1 MNYFAHAYPH
11 LADETLDAYF
21 LAGLATPDWLTVV
34 ARRTKCRSRHVEP
47 WLAHDDPRWAALARG
62 IARHHSDD
70 RWFHETRA
78 FTELSL
84 RFAKLIHQHCGD
96 GGDMR
101 PSFLGHILVELLL
114 DAELIARDPR
124 RLDRYY
130 AAIDSADAER
140 VAAWI
145 EKMSGG
151 SVGELAALIP
161 RFVAVRFLADYA
173 ADDSL
178 CYRVN
183 QVLRRVGLSELPL
196 SFTELLPALRKQ
208 VAQNAQ
214 ALMTASTP
222 QAFSSQPSAFSLK
235 SQIPSG

>member
-21 LAGLATPDWLTVV
+21 LAGLATPDWLSVV
-34 ARRTKCRSRHVEP
+34 ARRSKCRTRHVEP
-47 WLAHDDPRWAALARG
+47 WIEHADPRLAALARG
-62 IARHHSDD
+62 IAQHHADD

-78 FTELSL
+78 FAELSL
-84 RFAKLIHQHCGD
+84 LFAKRIQQHCGD

-130 AAIDSADAER
+130 AAIDRVDAVQ
-140 VAAWI
+140 VAAWV
-145 EKMSGG
+145 EQMSGRP
-151 SVGELAALIP
+151 VDELALFIP
-161 RFVAVRFLADYA
+161 RFVTLRFLADYA
-173 ADDSL
+173 NDGGL
-178 CYRVN
+178 CFRVN
-183 QVLRRVGLSELPL
+183 QVLHRVGLPELPF
-196 SFTELLPALRKQ
+196 SFGELLPSLRGT

-214 ALMTASTP
+214 ALMAAST
-222 QAFSSQPSAFSLK
+222 ATLRCTSRRRRL
-235 SQIPSG
+235 GDT